1 MSEPAAAPKT
11 PIPDAPD
18 PQAAVLARLDR
29 LEAAVRALVEALA
42 TPVKK
47 SK

>member
-1 MSEPAAAPKT
+1 MSAPKT

-29 LEAAVRALVEALA
+29 LEAAVRALVDALA
-42 TPVKK
+42 KK
-47 SK
+47 PSK